1 MHLMF
6 VFTVG
11 VRWVNSTVLQWGGD
25 YYVVLGLRYLRKCIE
40 IAGNGLFGSMVL
52 KI

>member
-6 VFTVG
+6 VFTVW
-11 VRWVNSTVLQWGGD
+11 VRWVNSTVLQWGD
-25 YYVVLGLRYLRKCIE
+25 YYVVLGLGYLRKCFE
-40 IAGNGLFGSMVL
+40 TAGNGWFGSMVL